1 MPSQKELRSA
11 TRLALVQA
19 LYQIEISGHSSG
31 QVVAQFLS
39 YQKGAVGVDEQTREI
54 DHQLFSQMLNKV
66 QNDIET
72 LDELVANVLTKDWSM
87 DRLGA
92 TMRALMRA
100 SCYELTNR
108 MDVPA
113 RVVIKEYVDMARS
126 FHDVEETGFVNAAL
140 DRLARS
146 LRRVEMASVKSPVE
160 ESSDA
165 AKSS

>member
-1 MPSQKELRSA
+1 MSSRKKLRSS

-19 LYQIEISGHSSG
+19 LYQIEISGHTSD
-31 QVVAQFLS
+31 QVAAQFLS
-39 YQKGAVGVDEQTREI
+39 YQKGAVGVDEQAREI

-66 QNDIET
+66 QEDIES
-72 LDELVANVLTKDWSM
+72 LDELVSNVLTKDWSM

-113 RVVIKEYVDMARS
+113 RVVIKEYVDMARR
-126 FHDVEETGFVNAAL
+126 FYDVEETGFVNAAL

-146 LRRVEMASVKSPVE
+146 LRRAEMASVKSPGE
-160 ESSDA
+160 CSEDA
-165 AKSS
+165 KNS

>member
-1 MPSQKELRSA
+1 MPRRKKLRSA
-11 TRLALVQA
+11 TRLAPVQA
-19 LYQIEISGHSSG
+19 LYQIEISGHTSD
-31 QVVAQFLS
+31 QVAAEFLL
-39 YQKGAVGVDEQTREI
+39 YQKGAVGVDEQAREI
-54 DHQLFSQMLNKV
+54 DDQLFSEMLNKV
-66 QNDIET
+66 QEDIEA
-72 LDELVANVLTKDWSM
+72 LDELVSNVLTKDWSM

-113 RVVIKEYVDMARS
+113 RVVIKEYVDMARR
-126 FHDVEETGFVNAAL
+126 FYDVEETGFVNAAL

-146 LRRVEMASVKSPVE
+146 LRRSEMASVKSPQ
-160 ESSDA
+160 ESSED

>member
-1 MPSQKELRSA
+1 MPGRKKLRSA

-19 LYQIEISGHSSG
+19 LYQIEISGHTSD
-31 QVVAQFLS
+31 QVAAQFLS
-39 YQKGAVGVDEQTREI
+39 YQKGAVGVDEQAREI

-66 QNDIET
+66 QEDIES
-72 LDELVANVLTKDWSM
+72 LDELVSNVLTKDWSM

-100 SCYELTNR
+100 SCYELTSR
-108 MDVPA
+108 MEVPA
-113 RVVIKEYVDMARS
+113 RVVIKEYVDMARR

-146 LRRVEMASVKSPVE
+146 LRRAEMASVKSPK
-160 ESSDA
+160 ESSEKD

>member
-1 MPSQKELRSA
+1 MPSRKKLRSA

-19 LYQIEISGHSSG
+19 LYQIEISGHTSD
-31 QVVAQFLS
+31 QVAAQFLS
-39 YQKGAVGVDEQTREI
+39 YQKGAVGVDEQAREI

-66 QNDIET
+66 QEDIES
-72 LDELVANVLTKDWSM
+72 LDELVSNVLTKDWSM

-113 RVVIKEYVDMARS
+113 LVVIKEYVDMARR
-126 FHDVEETGFVNAAL
+126 FHDVEETGFLNAAL
-140 DRLARS
+140 SRIL
-146 LRRVEMASVKSPVE
+146 
-160 ESSDA
+160 SSSCNIQF
-165 AKSS
+165 SSS